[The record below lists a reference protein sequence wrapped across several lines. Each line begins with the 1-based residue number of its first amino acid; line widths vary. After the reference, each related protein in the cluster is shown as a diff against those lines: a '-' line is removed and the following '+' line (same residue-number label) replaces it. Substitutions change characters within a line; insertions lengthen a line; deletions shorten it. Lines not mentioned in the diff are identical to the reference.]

1 MAAAV
6 LSRRTPCDGIAM
18 NVCPF
23 HAKRTVS
30 RSAVRMLL
38 CYVSAACALCLLC
51 SCATPRPEVPSRE
64 PAVIAALPPT
74 QRPYNVFGVWYY
86 PIPSSQGFVEQGY
99 ASWYGPGFHGKK
111 TSNGE
116 SYDMHALT
124 AAHKTLPLGTLV
136 KVTRTDTGKSVVVRL
151 NDRGPF
157 VAGRIIDLSNSA
169 AHAIDMIGS
178 GTAPVT
184 IEALQRATEQQEDGR
199 RVWKAEPIPD
209 FNSGNFTIPVGS
221 YASST
226 AANAMLDRLVQQ
238 GHPARVM
245 RVDTPLGVRFR
256 VCAGTYHDLI
266 EAHISAAQLRET
278 GYAEAFVIALDQS
291 EK

>member
-1 MAAAV
+1 M
-6 LSRRTPCDGIAM
+6 T
-18 NVCPF
+18 
-23 HAKRTVS
+23 
-30 RSAVRMLL
+30 AVRTLL
-38 CYVSAACALCLLC
+38 CYLSAAFALYGLCA
-51 SCATPRPEVPSRE
+51 CATPRPELPSKD
-64 PAVIAALPPT
+64 PALYAALPHT

-116 SYDMHALT
+116 PYDMHALT

-136 KVTRTDTGKSVVVRL
+136 KVTRTDTGKSIVVRL

-169 AHAIDMIGS
+169 AHAIDMVGS

-199 RVWKAEPIPD
+199 RVWKADPIPD
-209 FNSGNFTIPVGS
+209 FNSGTFTIPVGS

-226 AANAMLDRLVQQ
+226 AANAILDRLVQQ

-245 RVDTPLGVRFR
+245 RVDTPLGARFR
-256 VCAGTYHDLI
+256 VCTGTYHDLI

-278 GYAEAFVIALDQS
+278 GYAEACVIALDQS

>member
-1 MAAAV
+1 MTDTSHSMSCSAI
-6 LSRRTPCDGIAM
+6 T
-18 NVCPF
+18 
-23 HAKRTVS
+23 
-30 RSAVRMLL
+30 AVRTLL
-38 CYVSAACALCLLC
+38 CYLSAAVTLCGLCA
-51 SCATPRPEVPSRE
+51 CATPRPEPTPEDSARY
-64 PAVIAALPPT
+64 AALPYT

-116 SYDMHALT
+116 SYDMHELT

-169 AHAIDMIGS
+169 AQALDMIGS

-184 IEALQRATEQQEDGR
+184 IEALQRATERQQDGR
-199 RVWKAEPIPD
+199 RVWTPEPIPD
-209 FNSGNFTIPVGS
+209 FRTGTFTIPVGD
-221 YASST
+221 YAAS
-226 AANAMLDRLVQQ
+226 AEAEAVRARLGRD
-238 GHPARVM
+238 GHDVRILRVE
-245 RVDTPLGVRFR
+245 TQEGLRFR

-266 EAHISAAQLRET
+266 EAHISAVHLRDN
-278 GYAEAFVIALDQS
+278 GYAEACVIALDQS